1 MVRVT
6 NLFPRLPFNW
16 RTPRSYI
23 LFQFIISVHFAA
35 SCSVYC
41 ISNILNFGACQF
53 LISFCV
59 DFQQTMQ
66 SFSEEIE
73 KIASINK
80 PLSAIDRLK
89 LKTMLNDL
97 VQFHGDTQQLS
108 VAIF

>member
-1 MVRVT
+1 
-6 NLFPRLPFNW
+6 
-16 RTPRSYI
+16 
-23 LFQFIISVHFAA
+23 
-35 SCSVYC
+35 
-41 ISNILNFGACQF
+41 
-53 LISFCV
+53 
-59 DFQQTMQ
+59 MQ